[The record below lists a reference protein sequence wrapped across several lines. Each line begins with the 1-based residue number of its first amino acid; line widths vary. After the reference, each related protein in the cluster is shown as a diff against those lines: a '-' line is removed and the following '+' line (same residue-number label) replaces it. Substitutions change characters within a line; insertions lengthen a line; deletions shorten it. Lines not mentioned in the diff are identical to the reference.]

1 MIQKLQKEIQ
11 NYNLKSD
18 YKIKYRESAKGYS
31 LYLEIRKKNYRN
43 TINLEDFVI
52 TGLVSRLAD
61 DKLILRK
68 ANEIQQSY
76 NIEYKLKGDRI
87 QLKQEIK
94 NINVVDFFLAEK
106 NQKKGNTKKN
116 WSNALKHFKT
126 YTKGHIQFDRIDIVF
141 CENFRK
147 YLLQNV
153 SQNTT
158 CTYFSIF
165 KKVLNL
171 AVMRDILDKNPASFI
186 KNRKPEVSREFL
198 TVTELKKLIET
209 PYRVEDVKN
218 AFLFGCFTGLRLSDV
233 KNLKWD
239 NIKEEVLN
247 IRQIKT
253 KEPLRVKL
261 SQSALNILEKQ
272 EKNNT
277 SNDKA
282 IFGLLS
288 DNGTNKH
295 IKRWMESAG
304 IEKHITFH
312 SSRHTFGTMC
322 LTYDIDL
329 YTVSKLMGHTDIKHT
344 QIYAKLIDKKRDQA
358 IDKLPEL

>member
-1 MIQKLQKEIQ
+1 MNPKLHKEIQ
-11 NYNLKSD
+11 DYNSKSD
-18 YKIKYRESAKGYS
+18 YKIKYREIAKGYS

-43 TINLEDFVI
+43 TINLENLALS
-52 TGLVSRLAD
+52 GLVSQLVQ

-68 ANEIQQSY
+68 ANEMQHSY
-76 NIEYKLKGDRI
+76 NIEFKLKGDKVLMR
-87 QLKQEIK
+87 QVSKH
-94 NINVVDFFLAEK
+94 INVVDFFLAEM
-106 NQKKGNTKKN
+106 NQKKGNTKRS

-147 YLLQNV
+147 YLLKNV

-171 AVMRDILDKNPASFI
+171 AVMRDILSKNPASFI
-186 KNRKPEVSREFL
+186 KNRKPEISREFL

-209 PYRVEDVKN
+209 PYKLEKIKN

-239 NIKEEVLN
+239 NIKEGVLN

-261 SQSALNILEKQ
+261 SQSAINILETQ
-272 EKNNT
+272 ERNNT
-277 SNDKA
+277 PNTQT
-282 IFGLLS
+282 IFGLLA
-288 DNGTNKH
+288 DNATNKH
-295 IKRWMESAG
+295 LKIWVKFAG
-304 IEKHITFH
+304 IEKRITFH

-344 QIYAKLIDKKRDQA
+344 QIYAKLIDKKRDAA
-358 IDKLPEL
+358 IDNLPEL